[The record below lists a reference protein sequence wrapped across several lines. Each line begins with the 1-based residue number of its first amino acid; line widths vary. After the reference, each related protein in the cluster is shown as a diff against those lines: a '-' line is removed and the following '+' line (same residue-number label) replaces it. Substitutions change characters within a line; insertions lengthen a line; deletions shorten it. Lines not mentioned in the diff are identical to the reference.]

1 MIFKKTVDNYQQIW
15 KNWQTALKSYF
26 KKKTKKTAIIENI
39 ILFDVSACA

>member
-1 MIFKKTVDNYQQIW
+1 MKKLTNSIEI
-15 KNWQTALKSYF
+15 LF